1 MLAEHN
7 MHMRAALLALGCLT
21 LAACSTAAD
30 AQVAYVPPSLPTM
43 EAITKG
49 VKQAAGEAKLKP
61 PLQISD
67 LRQTDHGPGRFMLC
81 TRAVDPKSNLVAT
94 YAVFFDNNEY
104 KGERLPVI
112 MDECEKQSYRPL
124 S

>member
-1 MLAEHN
+1 
-7 MHMRAALLALGCLT
+7 
-21 LAACSTAAD
+21 
-30 AQVAYVPPSLPTM
+30 M
-43 EAITKG
+43 EAMAKG
-49 VKQAAGEAKLKP
+49 VKQAAEEAKLKP

-67 LRQTDHGPGRFMLC
+67 LRQSDHGPGRFMLC
-81 TRAVDPKSNLVAT
+81 TRAVDPKSNLVVT